1 MISTIDRGLDF
12 PSLYPQQLSFCK
24 ELAIK
29 YKVNIQSNICTAFPI
44 FQNKNKRLD
53 VKLQVMSSYV

>member
-12 PSLYPQQLSFCK
+12 PSLYPRQLSFCK

-44 FQNKNKRLD
+44 FQNKNKTGC
-53 VKLQVMSSYV
+53 